1 MLALPVVGQKAVDV
15 AAGHSAIGAHRAVD
29 LAAGELEQRLEGAG
43 GAADMYFIPRDGP
56 AAADR
61 FARDLDQ
68 HLVAFQD
75 RIDVE
80 QAETLD
86 FRRGPL
92 DAVWIGDAAAEHLI
106 AAADSQDRAAAPQMG
121 PEVDVPAELP
131 ERGEIGDGRLRARQ
145 DDQRGIARH
154 GLVGPEKDEIDAR
167 IQSPSNLS

>member
-1 MLALPVVGQKAVDV
+1 MLALPVGGQKALDV
-15 AAGHSAIGAHRAVD
+15 AAGHSAIGAYRAVD
-29 LAAGELEQRLEGAG
+29 LAAGELEQRLEGARG
-43 GAADMYFIPRDGP
+43 GADMHFIPLERH
-56 AAADR
+56 AAADG

-86 FRRGPL
+86 FRRGSL

-121 PEVDVPAELP
+121 PEVDVPAERP

-145 DDQRGIARH
+145 DDQRGIAWQ
-154 GLVGPEKDEIDAR
+154 GLVWPEKDEGDAG
-167 IQSPSNLS
+167 IEAQ